1 MILIDPW
8 IFRSSKNVCLLY
20 DWLKFLTTLYFIENY
35 SYFNTLISM
44 EEINQTRLKIIFLYS
59 YFDVLMLRRLFLSRQ
74 TKISRN

>member
-20 DWLKFLTTLYFIENY
+20 DRLKFLTTLYFIENY